1 MSAVDYSAAD
11 FFTIIMFYIADNA
24 DNFFTHQ
31 GNDFCCRD
39 VYYIKDFNMQYST
52 TEFETLYIQCFPP
65 AMRLAISLLHDEDE
79 ARDVVHEVFLKL
91 WESDGIVENPNA
103 YILRSVRNISLS
115 RIRRLGVREKVRLKL
130 MLEPPPDDFD
140 YEFRNEE
147 VKAAVE
153 HLLTFREQ
161 QVVKKIYTEGLS
173 YKDAADSL
181 DVSVAAINKNIVRA
195 LKKLRTHFKTGKS

>member
-1 MSAVDYSAAD
+1 
-11 FFTIIMFYIADNA
+11 
-24 DNFFTHQ
+24 
-31 GNDFCCRD
+31 
-39 VYYIKDFNMQYST
+39 MQYST
-52 TEFETLYIQCFPP
+52 PEFETLYIQCFPP
-65 AMRLAISLLHDEDE
+65 SMRLALSLLHDEDE